1 MSYVGGK
8 AKGSDF
14 ILDVLNNPIFDGYPY
29 MEPFVGYC
37 HILRRVSRKR
47 EYRASDNNPLLL
59 CLLKAIQDGEP
70 IPHVTRQEYASL
82 KSEKGVNLRRAAAAF
97 TYSFNG
103 KEFGGYV
110 DKYCRKGG
118 RVDDIPLSRR
128 KYYKTLS
135 QTQSFQNCSLE
146 CADYRDMRPHGKL
159 IYCDPPYHKTQGYGK
174 ETFCSAEFW
183 EVMRDWSR
191 NNIVFISEY
200 DAPPDFKS
208 VGCAR
213 KMCCLA
219 GGQRQKQRTEKLFLH
234 ESSWFHASLSA
245 VTSAK

>member
-82 KSEKGVNLRRAAAAF
+82 KSEKGVNLRRAAAGF

-110 DKYCRKGG
+110 DKYHRKGG
-118 RVDDIPLSRR
+118 RVDDIPQSRR
-128 KYYKTLS
+128 NYYTKLTEAP
-135 QTQSFQNCSLE
+135 SFHNCSLE
-146 CADYRDMRPHGKL
+146 CADYKDMRPHGKL
-159 IYCDPPYHKTQGYGK
+159 IYCDPPYNKTLGYGK
-174 ETFCSAEFW
+174 EVFNSTHFW
-183 EVMRDWSR
+183 EVMRDW
-191 NNIVFISEY
+191 
-200 DAPPDFKS
+200 
-208 VGCAR
+208 
-213 KMCCLA
+213 
-219 GGQRQKQRTEKLFLH
+219 
-234 ESSWFHASLSA
+234 
-245 VTSAK
+245 